1 MEHKNG
7 EKMEK
12 MLSNLLIAV
21 LVIVGLVLIF
31 NQPIQ
36 KMLLQ
41 HKTQT
46 YQVQHVTRKK
56 IIQNQKVTTTF
67 DFDQVQ
73 SISAQKVVANQ
84 FSTEQLPVIGYIV
97 IPSVHIQLPIFKG
110 LSNEV
115 LLYGAGTTSPTQ
127 VMGKGNYGLASHRM
141 FDESLLF
148 TPLDHVKVGEKI
160 YLTDLAN
167 MYIYEAIS
175 NEKVSPNRV
184 DVLDEVPDT
193 TLVTLITCG
202 EMSGETRRVV
212 QGKLIQTI
220 AYNQASAKV
229 LAIFQRS

>member
-1 MEHKNG
+1 MGK
-7 EKMEK
+7 KAWK
-12 MLSNLLIAV
+12 KWLFNLLMAV
-21 LVIVGLVLIF
+21 LIIVGLVLIF

-56 IIQNQKVTTTF
+56 IIQNQKVATTF
-67 DFDQVQ
+67 DFEQVQ
-73 SISAQKVVANQ
+73 SVSAQKVVTNQ
-84 FSTEQLPVIGYIV
+84 FSNADLPVIGYV
-97 IPSVHIQLPIFKG
+97 AVPSVHIQLPIFKG

-115 LLYGAGTTSPTQ
+115 LLYGAGTTSATQ
-127 VMGKGNYGLASHRM
+127 VMGEGNYGLASHRM

-148 TPLDHVKVGEKI
+148 TPLDHVKIGEKI

-167 MYIYEAIS
+167 VYIYETIS
-175 NEKVSPNRV
+175 NEKVSPDRV

-193 TLVTLITCG
+193 KLVTLITCG

-220 AYNQASAKV
+220 AYNQASEQI
-229 LAIFQRS
+229 LAVFQQ

>member
-1 MEHKNG
+1 MGK
-7 EKMEK
+7 KAWK
-12 MLSNLLIAV
+12 KWLFNLLIAV
-21 LVIVGLVLIF
+21 LVIVGLMLIF

-41 HKTQT
+41 HKTQS

-56 IIQNQKVTTTF
+56 IIQNQKAPTTF
-67 DFDQVQ
+67 DFNQVQ
-73 SISAQKVVANQ
+73 SVTAQKVVVNQ
-84 FSTEQLPVIGYIV
+84 FSNEQLPVIGYV
-97 IPSVHIQLPIFKG
+97 AVPSVHIQLPIFKG

-115 LLYGAGTTSPTQ
+115 LLYGAGTTSATQ
-127 VMGKGNYGLASHRM
+127 VMGEGNYGLASHRM

-167 MYIYEAIS
+167 VYIYETTS
-175 NEKVSPNRV
+175 NEKVSPDRV

-193 TLVTLITCG
+193 NLVTLITCG

-220 AYNQASAKV
+220 AYNQADEQI
-229 LAIFQRS
+229 LAVFQQ